1 VPIYIWVDKN
11 TETQVEIIRNLSA
24 ADEVPDIIESGMG
37 IEEYDAA
44 DWEKR
49 MSSTTFKR
57 GPGWRGS
64 KGNW

>member
-1 VPIYIWVDKN
+1 MPIYIWVDKN
-11 TETQVEIIRNLSA
+11 TETQVEIIRNISA

-37 IEEYDAA
+37 LEEYEDA

-49 MSSTTFKR
+49 LSSVPFKR